1 MALTD
6 NLVSWWE
13 LDEAS
18 GTRND
23 AHGSNHLTDGN
34 TVAQVA
40 GKVGNAAQF
49 VAANAESLSIA
60 DNANLSVSGVF
71 SVCAWVYMDSKINNM
86 CAVSKHSS
94 LFTEYDLYYI
104 ADKIEVQIEP
114 AVFISQPMANL
125 SQWYFVAAGW
135 DGTSLWIAID
145 GGAKATTA
153 GSAPTDSNGAF
164 TIGASKAGA
173 EKCWDGRI
181 DQVGFWKGKTLSASE
196 ITFLYNSGAGR
207 SYAAVVAPTPAL
219 SDGLGKGKMAI
230 QQRMRR
236 AA

>member
-114 AVFISQPMANL
+114 AVFIL
-125 SQWYFVAAGW
+125 S
-135 DGTSLWIAID
+135 LIHI
-145 GGAKATTA
+145 
-153 GSAPTDSNGAF
+153 
-164 TIGASKAGA
+164 
-173 EKCWDGRI
+173 
-181 DQVGFWKGKTLSASE
+181 
-196 ITFLYNSGAGR
+196 
-207 SYAAVVAPTPAL
+207 
-219 SDGLGKGKMAI
+219 
-230 QQRMRR
+230 
-236 AA
+236 